1 MWLTCT
7 HEAQEGASCIY
18 LKISDQGFRG
28 RWESLEQHCCR
39 KDGGLCY
46 CLGPTLLTEN
56 HFPKLLECSC
66 SSRASLS
73 PGERGWK
80 QVQADRASW
89 PLLLCPLPLSPV
101 LEQSSAVTTPV
112 WSQASD
118 LCSDKKPT
126 TIAPLQGLSL
136 LEEPLLFF
144 KLNSCSSS
152 GRKEVCRGS
161 PAASQAVL
169 PRAKPQLLTPPCLF
183 LAALRSRN
191 TSRSKGTHIDFS
203 PTYSL
208 TQHTVYYSTV
218 LLQPQTVIQFKLPFP
233 TTLCFWHPHYIAFYG
248 CTFVFVLFLTKKP
261 TGLSQLVTTKEKKR
275 DQLYFTIWF
284 VSYNQSIR

>member
-28 RWESLEQHCCR
+28 RWESPEQHCCR

-73 PGERGWK
+73 PGQRGGK

-101 LEQSSAVTTPV
+101 LEQSSAVTTAV

-152 GRKEVCRGS
+152 GRKGSVQRQPCCQPGCPAQSKAPAAHTTLPVPGS
-161 PAASQAVL
+161 PQIQKYQQKQRHAHWFLPYIFSYTTYCLLLYSPSAASN
-169 PRAKPQLLTPPCLF
+169 
-183 LAALRSRN
+183 S
-191 TSRSKGTHIDFS
+191 H
-203 PTYSL
+203 
-208 TQHTVYYSTV
+208 
-218 LLQPQTVIQFKLPFP
+218 
-233 TTLCFWHPHYIAFYG
+233 
-248 CTFVFVLFLTKKP
+248 
-261 TGLSQLVTTKEKKR
+261 
-275 DQLYFTIWF
+275 
-284 VSYNQSIR
+284 SI